1 MENSIFH
8 LPIWQKRFVF
18 LILGFLLWG
27 LTPSNA
33 SEFKDDLRS
42 LRPGMEEEVIERI
55 LGPSHKVLNVER
67 HYFHTQGRVIVREG
81 KIADI
86 RLAEHLSDQSPL
98 WHTVETNAED
108 HDFNKL
114 RYLRIG
120 TSWENIEQV
129 AGKPDK
135 IVIGTDW
142 HYKKG
147 RVIIESTDGV
157 ITKVNTQQQTGLERL
172 DWVKLNFSPLSLL
185 IMNITIAFIMF
196 GVALGIRP
204 EDFKL
209 VLKEPKSLVL
219 GIFSQFLALPA
230 LTFLLV
236 YFIQPTPSVALG
248 MILVAACPGGNISN
262 FMSSVAKGNMAL
274 SISLTAFATIAAVFM
289 TPVNFAFWGKLYSE
303 TSNMVIP
310 IRIDFF
316 EILRTVMLLLGFPVV
331 LGIMFSKKF
340 PKITARI
347 IEPIKKVS
355 MVIFIL
361 FVIGA
366 LMGNFEFF
374 KSYIHLIMFI
384 VLAHNGLALLT
395 GFSIGTLG
403 KVARADRRSLTIE
416 TGIQNSGLGLVLIF
430 NPRLFDGLGGMAF
443 IAAWWGIWHI
453 VSGLIMAWFWSKKPL
468 PKEETQS
475 LVQPFAPNNSN
486 QR

>member
-1 MENSIFH
+1 MENSVFH
-8 LPIWQKRFVF
+8 LPTWQKRLVF
-18 LILGFLLWG
+18 LVLVSLLV
-27 LTPSNA
+27 TFFPSEA
-33 SEFKDDLRS
+33 SAFREDLRT
-42 LRPGMEEEVIERI
+42 LRPGMDEESIERT
-55 LGPSHKVLNVER
+55 LGPAQKALSVER
-67 HYFHTQGRVIVREG
+67 HHFDNLGRIIVKEG

-98 WHTVETNAED
+98 WQTMENNSEDEKTNQ
-108 HDFNKL
+108 L

-120 TSWENIEQV
+120 TAASNIEQI
-129 AGKPDK
+129 AGKPDR
-135 IVIGTDW
+135 IAQGTDW
-142 HYKKG
+142 HYQKG
-147 RVIIESTDGV
+147 RVVIESEEGK
-157 ITKVNTQQQTGLERL
+157 ITAVNTQQQTGLERL
-172 DWVKLNFSPLSLL
+172 DWIKLNFSPLSLL

-236 YFIQPTPSVALG
+236 YFIQPTPSIALG

-310 IRIDFF
+310 IRIDFI
-316 EILRTVMLLLGFPVV
+316 EILRTVLLLLGLPVV
-331 LGIMFSKKF
+331 LGIMFSRKF
-340 PKITARI
+340 PKTTARI

-355 MVIFIL
+355 MVIFLL
-361 FVIGA
+361 FVVGA
-366 LMGNFEFF
+366 LAGNFEFF

-453 VSGLIMAWFWSKKPL
+453 ISGLIMAWFWSKKPL
-468 PKEETQS
+468 PKEETQA
-475 LVQPFAPNNSN
+475 LAQPFSHKNSS
-486 QR
+486 QG

>member
-1 MENSIFH
+1 METKKILSGDN
-8 LPIWQKRFVF
+8 RFIILSLTILFMLSVF
-18 LILGFLLWG
+18 MCR
-27 LTPSNA
+27 TSNA
-33 SEFKDDLRS
+33 AKRTISS
-42 LRPGMEEEVIERI
+42 VWPGMSIEEVESL
-55 LGPSHKVLNVER
+55 LGPAEKIKSVER
-67 HYFHTQGRVIVREG
+67 HIFFNSGRIIVEND
-81 KIADI
+81 KISDI
-86 RLAEHLSDQSPL
+86 RFDDARDEKSPL
-98 WHTVETNAED
+98 SESSTEHKEKADNQ
-108 HDFNKL
+108 L
-114 RYLRIG
+114 QYLRIG
-120 TSWENIEQV
+120 NNSSRIEQI

-135 IVIGTDW
+135 IVTGYDW
-142 HYKKG
+142 HYNRG
-147 RVIIESTDGV
+147 RHVIEFEGDRVSA
-157 ITKVNTQQQTGLERL
+157 VNKNLHTGLEKL
-172 DWVKLNFSPLSLL
+172 DWIKLNFSPGALL

-196 GVALGIRP
+196 GVALGIKP
-204 EDFKL
+204 ESFKM
-209 VLKEPKSLVL
+209 VIKEPKSLIL

-230 LTFLLV
+230 LTFILV

-316 EILRTVMLLLGFPVV
+316 EILRTVMLLLGLPVV
-331 LGIMFSKKF
+331 LGILFSRKF
-340 PKITARI
+340 PKITERI
-347 IEPIKKVS
+347 IEPVKKIS
-355 MVIFIL
+355 MVIFLI
-361 FVIGA
+361 FVFMA
-366 LMGNFEFF
+366 LMGNWEFF

-403 KVARADRRSLTIE
+403 KVSRADRRSLTIE

-453 VSGLIMAWFWSKKPL
+453 ISGLIMAYFWSKKPL
-468 PKEETQS
+468 PKEDYEPVN
-475 LVQPFAPNNSN
+475 LKV
-486 QR
+486 

>member
-1 MENSIFH
+1 MEKLSSKHSRFFLSLSFVALLLIFCASVSTGYAKN
-8 LPIWQKRFVF
+8 PPEVF
-18 LILGFLLWG
+18 AKIEAGMLIKEVNEIMGE
-27 LTPSNA
+27 PS
-33 SEFKDDLRS
+33 KI
-42 LRPGMEEEVIERI
+42 EE
-55 LGPSHKVLNVER
+55 VER
-67 HYFHTQGRVIVREG
+67 HIFSGFGHVVVKGQ
-81 KIADI
+81 KISDI
-86 RLAEHLSDQSPL
+86 RITGKFSEKNPL
-98 WHTVETNAED
+98 PKGHNDTLNKE
-108 HDFNKL
+108 NKL

-120 TSWENIEQV
+120 NTKEEIQTI

-135 IVIGTDW
+135 IVYGQDHI
-142 HYKKG
+142 YEKG
-147 RVIIESTDGV
+147 RYIVETENNIV
-157 ITKVNTQQQTGLERL
+157 TGLYQHTETGLARL
-172 DWVKLNFSPLSLL
+172 DWVKLNFSPGALL

-204 EDFKL
+204 ESFKL
-209 VLKEPKSLVL
+209 VIKEPKSLIL

-230 LTFLLV
+230 LTFVLI

-316 EILRTVMLLLGFPVV
+316 EILRTVMLLLGLPVV
-331 LGIMFSKKF
+331 LGIGFSKKF
-340 PKITARI
+340 PKITEKI
-347 IEPIKKVS
+347 IEPVKKIS
-355 MVIFIL
+355 MVVFLIFV
-361 FVIGA
+361 FMA
-366 LMGNFEFF
+366 LMGNWEFF
-374 KSYIHLIMFI
+374 KSYIHLIIFI

-395 GFSIGTLG
+395 GFSIGSLG
-403 KVARADRRSLTIE
+403 KVSRADRRSLTIE

-453 VSGLIMAWFWSKKPL
+453 ISGLIMAYFWSKKPL
-468 PKEETQS
+468 PKEELETVEVKS
-475 LVQPFAPNNSN
+475 G
-486 QR
+486 R